1 MVGINYVPKRW
12 LVVLEATMYT
22 RIYGQQELGKWWCVA
37 SREPTNIGKIFV
49 AKLYIRIKY
58 FCTFSVYKN
67 IFTTKKSKLR
77 YSLLVWYIIDTTV
90 LGTRIYL
97 LIDRWLLNT
106 GQVSLYRISITGT
119 RSRGHKKDVA
129 VHNGYNYRQF
139 QKSVRAYYYIQSH
152 HCHLCSVV
160 SHHSGQRSGYTG
172 RCCTRMLQFH
182 KRLQ

>member
-1 MVGINYVPKRW
+1 MLLLKLYSN
-12 LVVLEATMYT
+12 
-22 RIYGQQELGKWWCVA
+22 
-37 SREPTNIGKIFV
+37 KIF
-49 AKLYIRIKY
+49 LYVFSVQKY
-58 FCTFSVYKN
+58 FDN
-67 IFTTKKSKLR
+67 EKSKLR

-139 QKSVRAYYYIQSH
+139 QKLVRTHYIQSH
-152 HCHLCSVV
+152 HCHLCSLV
-160 SHHSGQRSGYTG
+160 SHHSGQRNEYTG
-172 RCCTRMLQFH
+172 HWCTGMLH
-182 KRLQ
+182 LSRKL